1 MNLFVRIQ
9 KKTGAERF
17 FRAGILFT
25 KDWQQVE
32 VDDATAS
39 RLHEEQMLEVSD
51 GEPESDE
58 AAVSKNT
65 APADTVDPASV
76 PNSDDQPQDVGESD
90 AVGTDDT
97 TKPAQA
103 EKPAAKAATKAAKGK

>member
-32 VDDATAS
+32 VDDATAA
-39 RLHEEQMLEVSD
+39 RLHEEQMLEVTDS
-51 GEPESDE
+51 EPEGYE
-58 AAVSKNT
+58 APT

-76 PNSDDQPQDVGESD
+76 PNGDDQLQSAAEPES
-90 AVGTDDT
+90 VGTDDT
-97 TKPAQA
+97 TKPVEA
-103 EKPAAKAATKAAKGK
+103 EKPAAKAASKATKGK